1 MPPFRAVAAM
11 DLASIRATAAI
22 WPFAGLLP
30 SRLAKFRVAWR
41 MERVLLAG
49 VSPAPKHGPQKA
61 GFMTQPASMSVAAMP
76 FLVMARE
83 MGVEEG

>member
-1 MPPFRAVAAM
+1 ME
-11 DLASIRATAAI
+11 
-22 WPFAGLLP
+22 P

-41 MERVLLAG
+41 MDSVPLAG
-49 VSPAPKHGPQKA
+49 VSPAPKQGPQKA
-61 GFMTQPASMSVAAMP
+61 GFITHPASIRVAAVP